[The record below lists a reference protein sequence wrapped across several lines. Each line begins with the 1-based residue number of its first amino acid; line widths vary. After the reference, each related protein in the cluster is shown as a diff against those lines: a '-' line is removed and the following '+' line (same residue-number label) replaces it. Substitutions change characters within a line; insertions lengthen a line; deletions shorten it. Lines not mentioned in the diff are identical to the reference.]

1 MSTPPPSGTVRK
13 DSDAVAALA
22 KVKADLVNARIYL
35 SNGAGCY
42 EMEDINYS
50 MADHNLTLKNA
61 LKAFDKAI
69 GEIAALESASSP
81 TKTLKQVEE
90 LRMNGSSE
98 YVMGYNSAINH
109 ALAILTT
116 STDETDGKGGT
127 G

>member
-1 MSTPPPSGTVRK
+1 MTVRK
-13 DSDAVAALA
+13 DSDAVAASKGAAYLA
-22 KVKADLVNARIYL
+22 KQVSIAIERLTEHMKSASQHKPNENDVAYVIGGLEKVK
-35 SNGAGCY
+35 
-42 EMEDINYS
+42 
-50 MADHNLTLKNA
+50 T
-61 LKAFDKAI
+61 
-69 GEIAALESASSP
+69 ALESASSP

-127 G
+127 GA